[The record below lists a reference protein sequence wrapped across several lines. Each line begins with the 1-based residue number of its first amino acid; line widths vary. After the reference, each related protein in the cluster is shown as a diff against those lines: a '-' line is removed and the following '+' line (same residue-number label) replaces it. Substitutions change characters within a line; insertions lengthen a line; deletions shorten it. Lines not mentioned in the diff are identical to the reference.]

1 MLNVLLSDTQS
12 VSLTSPVSSFSCLAG
27 VLVPPKGK
35 KEKEK
40 GNQKHSKTPKQFS
53 LSVVVAFLAVA
64 PERRKWL
71 SSAILLMVKIRN
83 QVKQRACFFLR
94 ASCASSA
101 FPVFPRLFE
110 EDLAAVEV

>member
-27 VLVPPKGK
+27 VLVPPKGG
-35 KEKEK
+35 EKEK
-40 GNQKHSKTPKQFS
+40 GNQKHSKPPKQFS
-53 LSVVVAFLAVA
+53 LPVVVAFLAVA

-71 SSAILLMVKIRN
+71 SSAILLMVKMRN